1 VEKIWRQYVE
11 VVEYVVPEGIR
22 IILRVS
28 NPTGPAALM
37 EETPESS
44 PCG

>member
-1 VEKIWRQYVE
+1 MEKIWRQYVD

-22 IILRVS
+22 IILHIS
-28 NPTGPAALM
+28 NCAGPVALM

-44 PCG
+44 SCG